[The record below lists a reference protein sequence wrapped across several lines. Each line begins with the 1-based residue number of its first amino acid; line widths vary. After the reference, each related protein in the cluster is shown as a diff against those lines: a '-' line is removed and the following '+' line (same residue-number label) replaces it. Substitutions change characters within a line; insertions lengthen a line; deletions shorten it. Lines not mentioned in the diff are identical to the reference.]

1 MSEIVA
7 VPSVGGASRLVS
19 SGAGAAPTAPLQGTP
34 GLEGPDD
41 HVPHSGTPQKP
52 DFGHGVPCTNT
63 FNPFLKSISA
73 PFQSGILLDNSDRI
87 G

>member
-7 VPSVGGASRLVS
+7 VSVGGASRLMS

-34 GLEGPDD
+34 GPEGPDD

-52 DFGHGVPCTNT
+52 DVGHGDPSGHFDKHTST
-63 FNPFLKSISA
+63 EQSA
-73 PFQSGILLDNSDRI
+73 PPQPLWQ
-87 G
+87 